1 MALRRVRGGGAMT
14 QDTRFGELR
23 SILANPPTPDN
34 IKALRVLI
42 SNASHEAAP
51 MRTFMELDRWC
62 MSSPMFNYIVHHF
75 AHSTEWRRAYWWT
88 VGDRPSTLV
97 GVDEA
102 LTRRDLRRARNTT
115 GVGQGGECILGTS
128 ARKRGRESA
137 SFATALLGAE
147 VGQMWRGNYSD
158 QGVDELLW
166 SHTAPLILAMDP
178 QAAPL
183 VQLIGDQIAICAA
196 TEGGLSRGEQAQ
208 ESWGLIDAAL
218 TVYEGMKRAA
228 PPDEYKAVVFDE
240 TAPTPDD
247 GAPWLAL
254 ALWTI
259 AHRAGSINGL
269 MLAAWFKALI
279 DRPTQRTLG
288 IPFDDY
294 AGRIAREAM
303 SDIGAGVIANIRDI
317 IGTIWVQ
324 YWQDRLAA

>member
-1 MALRRVRGGGAMT
+1 MT

-23 SILANPPTPDN
+23 SILANPPTPEN
-34 IKALRVLI
+34 IKALRILI

-51 MRTFMELDRWC
+51 MRTFKELDTWC

-97 GVDEA
+97 DVYEA

-115 GVGQGGECILGTS
+115 GVGQGGECIIGTPDVGNGW
-128 ARKRGRESA
+128 RGRDNA
-137 SFATALLGAE
+137 SFTTALLGAE
-147 VGQMWRGNYSD
+147 VGQMYPSPRRT
-158 QGVDELLW
+158 DEMLW

-196 TEGGLSRGEQAQ
+196 LTGGRPRGEQAQ

-228 PPDEYKAVVFDE
+228 PPADYKAVVFDE

-247 GAPWLAL
+247 GGPWLAL
-254 ALWTI
+254 VMWTI

-269 MLAAWFKALI
+269 MLAAWFKALS
-279 DRPTQRTLG
+279 DRPAQRTLG

-294 AGRIAREAM
+294 TGRIAREAM
-303 SDIGAGVIANIRDI
+303 SDIGAGVIADIRDI